1 MAQVQVMAN
10 QCERCGHIWM
20 PRRESTTEPRVCPSC
35 KSPYWDRPRVK
46 QSAYVNLH
54 QIFKTKTLR
63 YRASARQVVE
73 NLPKNKPITI
83 DFENIEF
90 ASRSFVHELLHSL
103 GNRQVTFEHRNAD
116 VQKMMEIVERKAIT
130 VPH

>member
-1 MAQVQVMAN
+1 M
-10 QCERCGHIWM
+10 
-20 PRRESTTEPRVCPSC
+20 
-35 KSPYWDRPRVK
+35 
-46 QSAYVNLH
+46 NLH